1 MNVDETWRLMNMV
14 KKNAIADKRI
24 EYETE
29 RRIEYRNNLR
39 EKIKEGVISTEKN
52 RNKFL
57 QNRIKSQ
64 KKRMEEAK

>member
-64 KKRMEEAK
+64 KKRME